1 MMDVEKKEEKE
12 VEEIKMVE
20 IKDLKNDKYEVVF
33 NKSFSNGFVNTIR
46 RVIMDEVPTF
56 AIEFV
61 EITENDSSLYD
72 ETIAQRLGLIPLK
85 TDLNSYNLKE
95 DCKCKGVGCSLCE
108 VNFELEQ
115 EEEGYVYSSKLVSDD
130 KKIVP
135 TRDKILITKLFKEQK
150 LILKA
155 KAILGLGKEHSKWS
169 PAHAYLKED
178 KSNMKLILETFGQL
192 EVKEILNKSF
202 DILINKL
209 DELNKKL

>member
-1 MMDVEKKEEKE
+1 MVVGKKEEKE

-20 IKDLKNDKYEVVF
+20 IKNLDNEKYEIVF
-33 NKSFSNGFVNTIR
+33 GKNFSNGFINTIR
-46 RVIMDEVPTF
+46 RVVIDDVPTF

-61 EITENDSSLYD
+61 EVIENESSLYD

-95 DCKCKGVGCSLCE
+95 ECKCKGVGCSLCE
-108 VNFELEQ
+108 VNFNLEQ

-130 KKIVP
+130 NKIIP
-135 TRDKILITKLFKEQK
+135 TSDKILITKLFKEQK

-155 KAILGLGKEHSKWS
+155 KAILGSGKEHSKWS

-178 KSNMKLILETFGQL
+178 KSNVKLILETFGQL
-192 EVKEILNKSF
+192 EVKEILNESF
-202 DILINKL
+202 DILISKL